1 MSSPPPL
8 GSGGMIFVSSARQGG
23 QLLNFRSQGGDTF
36 RGEDDFRQ
44 SSRGELLYHGDPG
57 VGKLRG
63 GEDFFSFKQGGE
75 LTLDDTMETEIQTIY
90 LSTYS
95 NEHHQSFFLISD
107 FLAESLKVNKN

>member
-1 MSSPPPL
+1 MIL
-8 GSGGMIFVSSARQGG
+8 GSLAGGNCFIMGTQGWENLG
-23 QLLNFRSQGGDTF
+23 
-36 RGEDDFRQ
+36 
-44 SSRGELLYHGDPG
+44 
-57 VGKLRG
+57 G

-90 LSTYS
+90 LYTYS